1 MKTELDVKLLNE
13 LGIQKKAI
21 EYIRDI
27 SEIDRYKVK
36 ISQDESR

>member
-13 LGIQKKAI
+13 LGMQKAI
-21 EYIRDI
+21 EYVRDI

-36 ISQDESR
+36 ISQLKSR